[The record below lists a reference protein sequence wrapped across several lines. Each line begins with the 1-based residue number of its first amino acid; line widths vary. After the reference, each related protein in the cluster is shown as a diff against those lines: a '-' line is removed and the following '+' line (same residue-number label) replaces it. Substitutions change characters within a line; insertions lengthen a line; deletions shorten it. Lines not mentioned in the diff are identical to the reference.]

1 LFPQT
6 SLLGSILSNC
16 LLVLGMA
23 FLLGGLKN
31 KVQTYN
37 QKGAHMLSSLLLLA
51 SIALVLPAAFVNSLQ
66 PHPSMAHLLRI
77 SRVTALLTFVIYILY
92 LYFQLYTHSEM
103 FDDEGRVEVQ
113 AAAVAKLNAQP
124 PPVDGKKHHFPGL
137 HRGNV
142 NGMDGAHQSGYQA
155 SSRAAASSAAGGDR
169 DVSDS
174 DVEEVAV
181 EAVSDHLTQL
191 GDLTMTPQG
200 QRRAVPAAIKEE
212 TGGSHSSSHSERFD
226 NDTDDEEEEE
236 FEGEDEPQLTFACA
250 IILLLVVT
258 LAVAAC
264 SEYLVDS
271 INEVTESWGMN
282 ESFVGVILL
291 PIVGNAAEVRSN
303 TDRGAGAARN
313 RAGW

>member
-1 LFPQT
+1 
-6 SLLGSILSNC
+6 
-16 LLVLGMA
+16 MA

-51 SIALVLPAAFVNSLQ
+51 SIALVLPAAFVNSFQ

-103 FDDEGRVEVQ
+103 FDDEGRIEV
-113 AAAVAKLNAQP
+113 AAAAAKTNGQAP
-124 PPVDGKKHHFPGL
+124 PADGKKHHFPGL

-155 SSRAAASSAAGGDR
+155 SSRAAAAAGADR

-212 TGGSHSSSHSERFD
+212 TSGSHSSSHSHSERL
-226 NDTDDEEEEE
+226 DTDDEEDEEE
-236 FEGEDEPQLTFACA
+236 EYEGEDEPQLTFACA
-250 IILLLVVT
+250 IVLLLVVT

-291 PIVGNAAEVRSN
+291 PIVGNAAEVRAN
-303 TDRGAGAARN
+303 KGT
-313 RAGW
+313 

>member
-1 LFPQT
+1 
-6 SLLGSILSNC
+6 
-16 LLVLGMA
+16 MA

-51 SIALVLPAAFVNSLQ
+51 SIALVLPAAFVNSFQ

-103 FDDEGRVEVQ
+103 FDDEGRIEV
-113 AAAVAKLNAQP
+113 AAAKPNAQNAP
-124 PPVDGKKHHFPGL
+124 PPADGKKHHFPGL

-155 SSRAAASSAAGGDR
+155 SSRAAAAAS

-181 EAVSDHLTQL
+181 EAVNDHLTQL

-212 TGGSHSSSHSERFD
+212 TSGSHSSSHSERFD
-226 NDTDDEEEEE
+226 TDNDTDDEEEEE
-236 FEGEDEPQLTFACA
+236 YEGEDEPQLTFACA
-250 IILLLVVT
+250 IVLLLVVT

-291 PIVGNAAEVRSN
+291 PIVGNAAEVRAN
-303 TDRGAGAARN
+303 KGT
-313 RAGW
+313 